1 MGRVLR
7 KHSWRKT
14 SMREKGRF
22 YRKATPGGWREDQA
36 LWQEEMVERITT
48 FLSEEFYP
56 GVCLEG

>member
-1 MGRVLR
+1 
-7 KHSWRKT
+7 
-14 SMREKGRF
+14 MREKGRF

-36 LWQEEMVERITT
+36 LWQAEMVERITT